1 MSHVSDFT
9 RNRAEFSKDELLKHW
24 GKWVA
29 FSPDG
34 REIVASCEN
43 LEEIDDVVRRA
54 GFDPEAVYLEK
65 IELDDSAVG
74 GAQLH

>member
-1 MSHVSDFT
+1 
-9 RNRAEFSKDELLKHW
+9 
-24 GKWVA
+24 
-29 FSPDG
+29 
-34 REIVASCEN
+34 VASCEN